1 MRACYSLDSDKASAR
16 TIRPL
21 QTLQTL
27 RTLRT
32 IQTMKRL
39 LQTSLLLL
47 AAGAALADGGPD
59 PKQDPRRAY
68 STNGWEL
75 VWGDEFDG
83 ADPSSYLEN
92 WRHEVG
98 FVRNHEPQYYT
109 SNRVENC
116 RVEDGALVITARK
129 EKWPNPDYKD
139 RALGGWKRQKEFA
152 DYTSADLQSRRD
164 FHYGR
169 IEFRAQMPRERGAW
183 PALWFMGDCIRA
195 KGDAFLNWP
204 ACGEIDLVEIWCNDP
219 TAVKACLHTA
229 SRGPTEGELAPG
241 GRYRPNELHKVTGG
255 GEFRANKPGMEPWN
269 GFHTYTLDWYEDRLY
284 MFYDGRLYA
293 DVDLARSD
301 WPDGRNPFRK
311 PMFILMNLALGG
323 YGNKIVEEEY
333 VDERTGKT
341 VPVSTFPMEMRIDWV
356 RHYVRAGSGD

>member
-1 MRACYSLDSDKASAR
+1 
-16 TIRPL
+16 
-21 QTLQTL
+21 
-27 RTLRT
+27 
-32 IQTMKRL
+32 MKRL
-39 LQTSLLLL
+39 LQTSLLIL
-47 AAGAALADGGPD
+47 AAGAALAAGAPD
-59 PKQDPRRAY
+59 PKKDPRRTYSTNGWAY

-75 VWGDEFDG
+75 VWSDEFAG
-83 ADPSSYLEN
+83 SEPFSYLEN
-92 WRHEVG
+92 WQHEVG
-98 FVRNHEPQYYT
+98 FLRNHEPQYYT

-129 EKWPNPDYKD
+129 EKWPNPLYKD
-139 RALGGWKRQKEFA
+139 RALGGCRV
-152 DYTSADLQSRRD
+152 
-164 FHYGR
+164 
-169 IEFRAQMPRERGAW
+169 EFRAQMPRERGAW
-183 PALWFMGDCIRA
+183 PALWFLGDCIRQ
-195 KGDAFLNWP
+195 KGDAYFNWP

-241 GRYRPNELHKVTGG
+241 GRYKPNELHKVTGG
-255 GEFRANKPGMEPWN
+255 GEFRANKPGLEPWN

-284 MFYDGRLYA
+284 MFYDGHLYA

-323 YGNKIVEEEY
+323 YGNKVVEEEY

-341 VPVSTFPMEMRIDWV
+341 VPASTFPMEMRIDWV
-356 RHYVRAGSGD
+356 RHYRPAGPAD